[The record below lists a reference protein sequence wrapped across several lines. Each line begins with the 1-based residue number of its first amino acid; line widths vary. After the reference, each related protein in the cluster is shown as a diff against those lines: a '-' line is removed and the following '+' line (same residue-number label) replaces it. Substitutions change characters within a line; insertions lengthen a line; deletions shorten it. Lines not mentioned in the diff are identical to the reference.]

1 MLSDVLE
8 RERLRRELQ
17 VRAERLAQRL
27 PESARDTSKDP
38 GTDLGQFAEITE
50 MAILVTDVRNSSG
63 HIWSVPPREYFAR
76 INERLQAQASLVRK
90 HRGSVLKF
98 MGDGLIATFSGAGR
112 HHVAVRCAEALCEQD
127 AALSDANVL
136 RCGIGGAEGV
146 VVTGYMGEPG
156 HLHYDII
163 GSTVHLASRLCGL
176 ASPGE
181 AMLTK
186 ELYASGRYAVDDAA
200 EVGELNGTAAGNVP
214 LGSVW
219 LLPPTLTAQYHLRPA
234 NKVDFYVGAGIN
246 YTHMFSIGKPS
257 AGPVTAITYG
267 DSFGPALQVGGDY
280 DLSGP
285 WFLNLD
291 LKKVW
296 IKSDVRING
305 GAINA
310 KVHLDPWIVG
320 TGIGYRF

>member
-1 MLSDVLE
+1 MFGWKRLAGVVGLAQLFMGSAMAADAGETSRAAGDFLV
-8 RERLRRELQ
+8 RLRAIGVMPSESSTITPIGGAVDATSTWVPEADFSYFLTDQVAVELI
-17 VRAERLAQRL
+17 AA
-27 PESARDTSKDP
+27 
-38 GTDLGQFAEITE
+38 
-50 MAILVTDVRNSSG
+50 VT
-63 HIWSVPPREYFAR
+63 
-76 INERLQAQASLVRK
+76 K
-90 HRGSVLKF
+90 HRG
-98 MGDGLIATFSGAGR
+98 T
-112 HHVAVRCAEALCEQD
+112 AV
-127 AALSDANVL
+127 
-136 RCGIGGAEGV
+136 
-146 VVTGYMGEPG
+146 
-156 HLHYDII
+156 
-163 GSTVHLASRLCGL
+163 
-176 ASPGE
+176 
-181 AMLTK
+181 
-186 ELYASGRYAVDDAA
+186 
-200 EVGELNGTAAGNVP
+200 GTAAGNVP